1 MLLDA
6 TRFEDEVHGSAGP
19 VLVDFF
25 GTWCEPCKKLAPTLD
40 RLALE
45 GHRVC
50 KVNVESRPDLAR
62 HYRVGAVP
70 TLLILKGGEE
80 VARFVG
86 VQTERTLR
94 DALHRAGTPGLDAA
108 G

>member
-6 TRFEDEVHGSAGP
+6 TRFEDEVLGSAEP

-40 RLALE
+40 KLARE
-45 GHRVC
+45 GYRVC
-50 KVNVESRPDLAR
+50 KVNVESRPDLAQC
-62 HYRVGAVP
+62 YRVGAVP
-70 TLLILKGGEE
+70 TLVVLKRGEE
-80 VARFVG
+80 ADRFVG
-86 VQTERTLR
+86 VQSERTLR
-94 DALHRAGTPGLDAA
+94 DALDRAGAARLGAA